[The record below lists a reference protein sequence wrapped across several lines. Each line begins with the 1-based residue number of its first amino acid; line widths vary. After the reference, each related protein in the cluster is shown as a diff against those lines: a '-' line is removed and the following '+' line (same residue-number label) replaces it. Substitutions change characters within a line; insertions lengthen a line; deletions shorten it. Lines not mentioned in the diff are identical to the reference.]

1 MSAKV
6 VKGSRTH
13 RLIQVGAYG
22 GCAVAVLLVAMTQ
35 PDFRM
40 IQLTQAATLAMA
52 MVGLNMLTGYTGLA
66 SLGHSAF
73 VGVGAYTA
81 AILIADHGWPL
92 LATIPVSIVFGI
104 VLGALLGL
112 PAIRTHGMYLGLV
125 TFAVAAVFPVIIKSE
140 ALSDRTGGANGKRVD
155 VAWVK
160 PDWFPFDVT
169 DRAWRFLVAATGCAV
184 ACLVAS
190 NIIRSRVGRTLISIR
205 DNPTAAAVSGMQ
217 LARWKTSVFAASAAF
232 AAAGGAL
239 GSIAGTGVA
248 PDSYGFLLAVQ
259 LLLGIVLGGIGTVSG
274 AIIGGLAVVFLPYYT
289 SEWASG
295 KSFLFVDPA
304 DSGLMANVVYGLLL
318 ISCVYVA
325 PGGAVS
331 LLRSVR
337 KRLFVVVP
345 ATPELRDAGRPAT
358 GAAQDLPPQPQ
369 VSTTVKETI
378 P

>member
-1 MSAKV
+1 MSMKV
-6 VKGSRTH
+6 IRGSAAH
-13 RLIQVGAYG
+13 RVVQVCAYG
-22 GCAVAVLLVAMTQ
+22 ACAAAVLLVALTQ

-40 IQLTQAATLAMA
+40 IQLTQAASLAIA

-92 LATIPVSIVFGI
+92 LATIPVSIAFGI

-140 ALSDRTGGANGKRVD
+140 ALSDKTGGANGKRVD
-155 VAWVK
+155 VDWIK
-160 PDWFPFDVT
+160 PSWFPFDVT
-169 DRAWRFLVAATGCAV
+169 DRSWRFLVAAAGCAL
-184 ACLVAS
+184 ACFIAS
-190 NIIRSRVGRTLISIR
+190 NIMRSRVGRALVAIR

-217 LARWKTSVFAASAAF
+217 LARWKTGVFATSAAF

-259 LLLGIVLGGIGTVSG
+259 LLLGIVLGGIGTISG
-274 AIIGGLAVVFLPYYT
+274 AVVGGLAVVFLPYYT

-295 KSFLFVDPA
+295 KSFWFVDPT

-318 ISCVYVA
+318 IACVYVA

-331 LLRSVR
+331 FLRSIR
-337 KRLFVVVP
+337 NRLLVVVP
-345 ATPELRDAGRPAT
+345 AEPDRAPITLNPIPN
-358 GAAQDLPPQPQ
+358 QQP
-369 VSTTVKETI
+369 
-378 P
+378 